1 MSSGAAVTS
10 WAKASLWSMKVQPL
24 ARGLHCME
32 QTEQDAGDLWHQQEF
47 CCTVWLDTAMLLFL
61 WELADFVTCF
71 SRQGMDFPT
80 RLLHF

>member
-1 MSSGAAVTS
+1 
-10 WAKASLWSMKVQPL
+10 
-24 ARGLHCME
+24 ME

-47 CCTVWLDTAMLLFL
+47 CCTAWLDTAMLLFL